1 MQMID
6 SQKSEAD
13 DRKFSRFFLCNFTA
27 YFLNNLHFSFERSNA
42 FLCSD
47 KFIGHF
53 YAIV

>member
-13 DRKFSRFFLCNFTA
+13 DRKFSQFFLCNFIP

-47 KFIGHF
+47 KFIGGFH
-53 YAIV
+53 AIV